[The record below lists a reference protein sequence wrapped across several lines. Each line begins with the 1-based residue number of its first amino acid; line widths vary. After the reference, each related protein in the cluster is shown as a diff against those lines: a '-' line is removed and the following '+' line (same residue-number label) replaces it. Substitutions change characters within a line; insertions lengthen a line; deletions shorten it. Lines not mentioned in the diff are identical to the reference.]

1 MKLKKVIVTRDFVQ
15 KLFNIHERK
24 ECCIPVVIE
33 GETGVG
39 KTFLLD
45 VLSTLWNKSWHLQ
58 LSKQRQDIK
67 VSDLL

>member
-1 MKLKKVIVTRDFVQ
+1 M
-15 KLFNIHERK
+15 FNIHERK

-39 KTFLLD
+39 KTFLVD